1 MRFDANRM
9 GITDYMDRGLTWLK
23 ALHELESEIA
33 RPRDSAV
40 AERIFHDNIKKLND
54 LLETGFKG
62 DKSHDITRREECI
75 PAIRLLEDLWM
86 GNVEVFKDTEYFN
99 ACMTAVT
106 PLIVSYNGSLGEVYD
121 QPRDAYII
129 DGDGSHNAAFTYQ
142 CGGCGRR
149 FFMLGEPGYC
159 PRCGLRVK
167 DCVDV
172 QDLLREKLMS
182 RLFDYSPSLAVLLR
196 DAINGL
202 DRKEDSNARASHGED
217 SVYTCDVPDDDGLFD
232 DMLDFLMGSS
242 KDGR

>member
-9 GITDYMDRGLTWLK
+9 GITGYMDRGLTWLK
-23 ALHELESEIA
+23 ALHELEFEIA
-33 RPRDSAV
+33 RPRAANV
-40 AERIFHDNIKKLND
+40 VERNTPGNIKKMND

-121 QPRDAYII
+121 QPQNAYII

-142 CGGCGRR
+142 CGGCGRK

-182 RLFDYSPSLAVLLR
+182 RLFDYSPTLAVLLR
-196 DAINGL
+196 DAIDGL
-202 DRKEDSNARASHGED
+202 DRKEDSAARTSHGEG